1 MKTLQPLPVS
11 ALYSHCDSEQ
21 FDFTTTE
28 TLEDIAVT
36 TGQERARDSIH
47 FGIAVNRDGFN
58 VFALGSPGTGKFT
71 AVREMIAERALEE
84 PVPPDW

>member
-36 TGQERARDSIH
+36 TGQERNSRGQILTK
-47 FGIAVNRDGFN
+47 FK
-58 VFALGSPGTGKFT
+58 GSAK
-71 AVREMIAERALEE
+71 
-84 PVPPDW
+84 